1 MNPQVF
7 LVQSTFSHGF
17 PMVFP
22 VFPWFSHG
30 FPTVNERPAPPS
42 STPRWSWDRH
52 GNRSAGSPV
61 AAGFPWDFTMRHG
74 ETLGKQ

>member
-7 LVQSTFSHGF
+7 LVQSAFSHGF

-22 VFPWFSHG
+22 WFSHG
-30 FPTVNERPAPPS
+30 KRAPS
-42 STPRWSWDRH
+42 SAQLGSPVSWDRH

-61 AAGFPWDFTMRHG
+61 AAGFPWGFHRKKTWGFHIQDG
-74 ETLGKQ
+74 APQL